1 MSQPSSRR
9 RRILISVIVTVVLL
23 GGLGAGVA
31 VLWSSYGPQIQ
42 RALGM
47 VELNYDGA
55 GEGEVVITVKSGDI
69 GADIAQTLAENGVV
83 KTAEGFNEYLIR
95 EEPDAQFQPGAFL
108 MRNKMSPQAAV
119 AALLDPANR
128 MEMKAVIPEGKNAA
142 QVFEYLSAAI
152 DVPVEEFTAAS
163 ADPQAFGLPENVPS
177 LEGWLFPATYEFEP
191 NTTATQAIQRLVTEM
206 VGVLDRNGV
215 PEAERETVL
224 NKAAMVEREAGR
236 AEDMGKVAR
245 VIENRLA
252 IDMKLGMDST
262 AQYGVGEQSGV
273 VWSSDEALADEN
285 AWNTYKHTGLPVG
298 PIANPGEAA
307 IQAVLAPEPGDWLY
321 FVAVDMSTGAS
332 EFTTTLE
339 DHEQATKKLVEW
351 CSANPDYGC

>member
-1 MSQPSSRR
+1 MSQPSTRR
-9 RRILISVIVTVVLL
+9 RRIIISLTVTVALL
-23 GGLGAGVA
+23 GGLFAGGW
-31 VLWSSYGPQIQ
+31 VLWSSYGAQIQ

-47 VELNYDGA
+47 VELDYE
-55 GEGEVVITVKSGDI
+55 GEGTGEIIVTVKPGDI
-69 GADIAQTLAENGVV
+69 GADIAATLAEHDVV
-83 KTAEGFNEYLIR
+83 KTAEGFNNYLIR
-95 EEPDAQFQPGAFL
+95 EEPDAQFHPGAFQL
-108 MRNKMSPQAAV
+108 RQQMSPQAAV

-128 MEMKAVIPEGKNAA
+128 REMTAMIPEGKTAS

-152 DVPVEEFTAAS
+152 DVPVEEFTKAS
-163 ADPQAFGLPENVPS
+163 ADPQAYGVPENVPS

-191 NTTATQAIQRLVTEM
+191 GTTAEQAIARLVTEM
-206 VGVLDRNGV
+206 IGVLDRNNV
-215 PEAERETVL
+215 PANDRETVL

-252 IDMKLGMDST
+252 ADMKLGMDST

-273 VWSSDEALADEN
+273 VWSSNEALADEN
-285 AWNTYKHTGLPVG
+285 AWNTYQHTGLPIG

-307 IQAVLAPEPGDWLY
+307 IQAVLAPEAGSWLY

-332 EFTTTLE
+332 EFTETLA
-339 DHEQATKKLVEW
+339 DHETATAKLRDW
-351 CSANPDYGC
+351 CAANPDYGC